1 MKVHLHTDRN
11 LMVDAELVARIESNA
26 ATQLARFA
34 SRLNR
39 VDLHLTDQSAGRSS
53 GAHVR
58 CMAEAQAS
66 GLPHVT
72 VKHEA
77 PDARTA
83 LDGAVNELVSALTR
97 TVMRV
102 ADKGKRQTI
111 RHT

>member
-11 LMVDAELVARIESNA
+11 LVVDAELVARIETNA
-26 ATQLARFA
+26 ATQLDRFA

-58 CMAEAQAS
+58 CRAEAQAS

-72 VKHEA
+72 VTHEA
-77 PDARTA
+77 PDARSA
-83 LDGAVNELVSALTR
+83 LDGAVAALVSALTR
-97 TVMRV
+97 TLTRV
-102 ADKGKRQTI
+102 ADKGRRETI
-111 RHT
+111 RHS

>member
-11 LMVDAELVARIESNA
+11 LAVDAELVARIERTA
-26 ATQLARFA
+26 EAQLARFA

-58 CMAEAQAS
+58 CRAEARAS
-66 GLPHVT
+66 GLPPVAVT
-72 VKHEA
+72 QEA

-83 LDGAVNELVSALTR
+83 LDRTVVALVSALTN
-97 TVMRV
+97 TMSRV
-102 ADKGKRQTI
+102 ADKGRRQTI
-111 RHT
+111 RRP